1 MLTQLDPGCAR
12 VQYSHRIHSLT
23 RPGFGQRELVDSNR
37 NTLQDRIFC
46 IIIANNLIGSLQLA
60 GEACGF
66 ANAATMS
73 LLAETSRHNCGN
85 PNTHRFRQA
94 RPSMDKALRV
104 ARGRILDIVRSET
117 VMLD

>member
-1 MLTQLDPGCAR
+1 
-12 VQYSHRIHSLT
+12 
-23 RPGFGQRELVDSNR
+23 
-37 NTLQDRIFC
+37 
-46 IIIANNLIGSLQLA
+46 
-60 GEACGF
+60 
-66 ANAATMS
+66 MS